1 MPTAYKILAQSAPA
15 ATTPVL
21 LYGPVAASTSTVVS
35 TIAVCNRGA
44 TQLTYRISLRQ
55 AGEAENVKQYLV
67 FDALLPHTAQ
77 LPTPLDLPWLLR
89 TLSMYI
95 PQLQMLLFK
104 HLVRRSLHNGCPNKW
119 PRTRPN

>member
-1 MPTAYKILAQSAPA
+1 MPTAYKILAQNAPA

-55 AGEAENVKQYLV
+55 AGEGENVKQYLV
-67 FDALLPHTAQ
+67 FDAAVAAYSTA
-77 LPTPLDLPWLLR
+77 TY
-89 TLSMYI
+89 TLGLTLAATDSIYVYTSAANATFQAFGSEI
-95 PQLQMLLFK
+95 
-104 HLVRRSLHNGCPNKW
+104 
-119 PRTRPN
+119 TA